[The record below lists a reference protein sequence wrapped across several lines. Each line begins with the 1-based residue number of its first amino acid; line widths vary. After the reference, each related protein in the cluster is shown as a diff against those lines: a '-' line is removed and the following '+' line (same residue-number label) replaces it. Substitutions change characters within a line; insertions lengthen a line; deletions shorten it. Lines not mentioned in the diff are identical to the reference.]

1 MAKKRGPDMLAW
13 IADQAL
19 RHLKNALTTLTS
31 VPPVEDGVDN
41 EGVVPPDTLQ
51 RVEVSLKD
59 VVAMIEDGAKGV
71 TVSPNLRLYRRV
83 YSSHL

>member
-1 MAKKRGPDMLAW
+1 MAKKRGPDMPAW
-13 IADQAL
+13 IANQAL

-31 VPPVEDGVDN
+31 VPDDVDN
-41 EGVVPPDTLQ
+41 EDVVPPDTLQ
-51 RVEVSLKD
+51 KVEASLKD
-59 VVAMIEDGAKGV
+59 VVAMIEDGAKGA